1 MTFKPGDKV
10 IYDPAPFEGEK
21 AEGVVTSADK
31 WGHVSVKVAP
41 CESYPRGLSVG
52 GSIRLTRL
60 FEYEQLVIEMPEDEY
75 YGSSTEIY
83 RDKRTGLAVLDKQA
97 YETWITENGL

>member
-31 WGHVSVKVAP
+31 WGHSVKVAP

-52 GSIRLTRL
+52 GSVRLTRL
-60 FEYEQLVIEMPEDEY
+60 FEYEQLVVEAEY
-75 YGSSTEIY
+75 YEDRIDIY